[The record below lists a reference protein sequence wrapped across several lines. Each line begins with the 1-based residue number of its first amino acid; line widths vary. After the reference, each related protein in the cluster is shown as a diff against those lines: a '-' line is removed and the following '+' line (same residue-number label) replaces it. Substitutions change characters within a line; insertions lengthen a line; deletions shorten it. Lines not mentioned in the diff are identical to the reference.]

1 MYTRNPTVGMRAHG
15 AVPDAGDE
23 VRASLLASALLRPEQ
38 AQKTPACS
46 AACVTGADVRGWIGI
61 VAQRRKLGLS
71 DDEAYARAWNKI
83 AAVNPFPA
91 TLGRI
96 CPHPCER
103 RCNRGGK
110 DGAVAINAL
119 ERFLGDWGLR
129 KDLRLPTLDEGRKPE
144 SIGVIG
150 AGPAGLSFAYQMA
163 RRGYRVTVYEKQQKS
178 GGMLHYGIPEY
189 RLPEDVL
196 EKEVGRILDVGVD
209 LEVGIAVGH
218 EVSMR
223 DLHERHA
230 ALFLGIGSARGL
242 RLGIPGEEGAGAWT
256 GVEYLGALNRGE
268 SVTLGGDVVVVGGGN
283 TAMDAARSARRT
295 GARVTVLY
303 RRTTDEMP
311 AIASAVEAALAEGVA
326 IEYLA
331 SPVRI
336 ERSDGVV
343 KGVVAQRMRLGEADC
358 SGRRECVPLA
368 GREFSLP
375 ADSVIAAVSQ
385 SADWSGLDGMERDA
399 SDVSGNDPILLGGDV
414 LGPGV
419 AGIAIAQG
427 RRAAEVLHAKLR
439 GFSGPLQDTGAGA
452 ASPVVKADFYA
463 SKARVTPLTRP
474 VQARLADPDAEV
486 EQTISEH
493 QFASEAERCFSC
505 GLCFGCEH
513 CFMYCNPGAFTRYE
527 QVWPGAYFTLNLD
540 RCEACRKCVEVCP
553 CGFLSVGP
561 DRSSAEDPPA

>member
-1 MYTRNPTVGMRAHG
+1 METRHPAAGMRAHG
-15 AVPDAGDE
+15 EVTGAGDAA
-23 VRASLLASALLRPEQ
+23 RGSLASVLLRPIQ
-38 AQKTPACS
+38 SQKTPACS
-46 AACVTGADVRGWIGI
+46 AGCVTGADVRGWIGI

-71 DDEAYARAWNKI
+71 DGEAYARAWNNI
-83 AAVNPFPA
+83 ASVNPFPA

-103 RCNRGGK
+103 RCNRERK

-129 KDLRLPTLDEGRKPE
+129 NDLRLPTLDEGHKPE

-178 GGMLHYGIPEY
+178 GGMLHYGVPEY
-189 RLPEDVL
+189 RLPEEVL
-196 EKEVGRILDVGVD
+196 EREVRRILDVGID
-209 LEVGIAVGH
+209 LEVGIAVGRD
-218 EVSMR
+218 VSMH
-223 DLHERHA
+223 DLRERHA
-230 ALFLGIGSARGL
+230 ALFLGIGAARGL
-242 RLGIPGEEGAGAWT
+242 RLGIPGEEGTGAWT

-303 RRTTDEMP
+303 RRTSAEMP
-311 AIASAVEAALAEGVA
+311 AIASAIEAALAEGVA

-331 SPVRI
+331 SPIRI
-336 ERSDGVV
+336 DRSDGVV
-343 KGVVAQRMRLGEADC
+343 KGVVAQRMRLGEAHR
-358 SGRRECVPLA
+358 SGRRECIPLA
-368 GREFSLP
+368 GTEFSLP

-385 SADWSGLDGMERDA
+385 APDWRGLDGAERDA
-399 SDVSGNDPILLGGDV
+399 GDVSGNEPNLLGGDV

-427 RRAAEVLHAKLR
+427 RRAAELLHAKLR
-439 GFSGPLQDTGAGA
+439 GFSGPLQDRTGA

-463 SKARVTPLTRP
+463 SKERVTPLTRP

-513 CFMYCNPGAFTRYE
+513 CFMYCNPGAFTRFE
-527 QVWPGAYFTLNLD
+527 PVWPGAYFALSLD
-540 RCEACRKCVEVCP
+540 RCEAC
-553 CGFLSVGP
+553 G
-561 DRSSAEDPPA
+561 